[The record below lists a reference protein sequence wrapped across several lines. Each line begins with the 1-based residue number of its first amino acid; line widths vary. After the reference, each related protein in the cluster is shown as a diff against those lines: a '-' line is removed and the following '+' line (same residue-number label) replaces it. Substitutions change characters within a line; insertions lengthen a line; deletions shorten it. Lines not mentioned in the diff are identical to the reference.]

1 MGYVRCPYCGKS
13 DGNDDI
19 VLNKRI
25 IYMDHENCEIAIEK
39 QCDICGKKYEVIAE
53 YKFSYEKLGEY

>member
-1 MGYVRCPYCGKS
+1 MSYVKCPHCGQS

-25 IYMDHENCEIAIEK
+25 ICMNYSDCEISIEK
-39 QCDICGKKYEVIAE
+39 RCDICGKKYEVVAV
-53 YKFSYEKLGEY
+53 YKFEYEKLGEY

>member
-25 IYMDHENCEIAIEK
+25 IYMDYADCEIAIEK
-39 QCDICGKKYEVIAE
+39 QCDICGKKYEVIAG
-53 YKFSYEKLGEY
+53 YKFSYEKLREY